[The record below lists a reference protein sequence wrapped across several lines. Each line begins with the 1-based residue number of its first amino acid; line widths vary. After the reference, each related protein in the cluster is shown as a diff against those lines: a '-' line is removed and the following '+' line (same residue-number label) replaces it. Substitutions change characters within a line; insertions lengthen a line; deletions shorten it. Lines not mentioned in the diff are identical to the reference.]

1 MKKRLF
7 CILLGVLLSLSLPL
21 SVFAVDDTIGAEPM
35 DEALSLDDML
45 QVTTSLSDAFA
56 VGYNVVTETTTYYAL
71 NTAALSSFTP
81 EDFSLSSWFPEQ
93 AQQFNDNNNNSG
105 RVIVGEDED
114 DDSRDRVHNTDE
126 FPYSAIA
133 YMEMEYANG
142 KTAKAT
148 AFMISKNVAM
158 TAAHN
163 LFEQNSPV
171 QGAKWATTVEI
182 CPGRNGYNIFS
193 WAPFGHAEAIE
204 VVVSKQF
211 YTESKIAY
219 TDDGVTKYRTTE
231 LSDYY
236 DWGFIRLND
245 DIGEECGYFGFEFGT
260 SVGSHIHVSGYP
272 DEKNKQQWMGSGYIL
287 DYSDFGFDST
297 YVMHYDV
304 DTTYGQSG
312 GPVYRETSAG
322 EFLVIAVH
330 NVQYALS
337 DDGMYGEVNQGSRIT
352 NQLYA
357 FILSYTAMWQ

>member
-7 CILLGVLLSLSLPL
+7 CVLLGVLLSLSLPL
-21 SVFAVDDTIGAEPM
+21 SVFATDGTIGCEPM
-35 DEALSLDDML
+35 EEALSLDDML

-71 NTAALSSFTP
+71 NTAALSSFDP
-81 EDFSLSSWFPEQ
+81 EDFSFSSWFPEQ
-93 AQQFNDNNNNSG
+93 LQRYNNNSN
-105 RVIVGEDED
+105 RAIVGNVDN
-114 DDSRDRVHNTDE
+114 RDRVHNTDE

-142 KTAKAT
+142 TTNNAT

-171 QGAKWATTVEI
+171 QGAMWATTVEI

-193 WAPFGHAEAIE
+193 WAPFGHAEAVE

-260 SVGSHIHVSGYP
+260 SVGSLIHISGYP
-272 DEKNKQQWMGSGYIL
+272 DGEGKQQWMGSGYIV
-287 DYSDFGFDST
+287 DYSAIFGFDPT
-297 YVMHYDV
+297 YVMHYTV
-304 DTTYGQSG
+304 DTTFGQSG
-312 GPVYRETSAG
+312 APVYRETNGG

-330 NVQYALS
+330 NVDYSGNSAA
-337 DDGMYGEVNQGSRIT
+337 GYGPINQGSRIT

-357 FILSYTAMWQ
+357 FILSYTAMCQ